1 MADDPPSDD
10 PKPLLDYEGFLA
22 VDDIASLEAHYREA
36 GNEGKREELFRKI
49 RHDWYLAALDYA
61 RRVESTP
68 ESFQP
73 DVGSIDGIEVRIW
86 GLFHGLWGGAD
97 KEYKEFVR
105 AGLRDLDEVLFENA
119 VGYYYKSKNKRATI
133 PDYVLLF
140 PLGSVQHGV
149 FVGIFFPLL
158 MKDLVWEVFSLG
170 NSFNPAEPYVLSPKY
185 HSLPVEAR
193 RGVEAEEPIPL
204 PTKLEVEEQMR
215 VWDAA
220 GALAAFKEPYAI
232 VPRSMF
238 MAAFAYGYAQSRSL
252 DAIDMVVG
260 DLHTG
265 EILHFLADPP
275 REHPVWKLGERYGRL
290 SDGSRKLKAG
300 IQKLLHLGL
309 SASIGAPILVGIL
322 FVVFQVGLYLWR
334 LF

>member
-1 MADDPPSDD
+1 
-10 PKPLLDYEGFLA
+10 
-22 VDDIASLEAHYREA
+22 
-36 GNEGKREELFRKI
+36 
-49 RHDWYLAALDYA
+49 
-61 RRVESTP
+61 
-68 ESFQP
+68 
-73 DVGSIDGIEVRIW
+73 
-86 GLFHGLWGGAD
+86 
-97 KEYKEFVR
+97 
-105 AGLRDLDEVLFENA
+105 
-119 VGYYYKSKNKRATI
+119 
-133 PDYVLLF
+133 
-140 PLGSVQHGV
+140 
-149 FVGIFFPLL
+149 
-158 MKDLVWEVFSLG
+158 
-170 NSFNPAEPYVLSPKY
+170 
-185 HSLPVEAR
+185 
-193 RGVEAEEPIPL
+193 
-204 PTKLEVEEQMR
+204 
-215 VWDAA
+215 
-220 GALAAFKEPYAI
+220 
-232 VPRSMF
+232 MF